1 MNDAADLAT
10 YALRLGDNALVLGQ
24 RLAAWTGHGPALEE
38 DLASTN
44 VALDLIGHARLWLAY
59 AGECEGRGR
68 DADCLAFTRDA
79 RAFTNV
85 LLVERPNGDYAQTIV
100 RQFFFDAWHLLVL
113 RALRAS
119 RDARVAAIAEKAA
132 LEVTYHVKRSGD
144 WVIRLGDG
152 TDESHARMRTALDD
166 AWPYTAELFAM
177 DGIDA
182 AMVACGIGCDL
193 ATLRAPWR
201 TYVEAV
207 LADATLAVPVDG
219 VMHGGGRAGRHTES
233 FSYLLAEMQS
243 VARSVPAERW

>member
-1 MNDAADLAT
+1 MSDTTDLAT
-10 YALRLGDNALVLGQ
+10 YAMRLGDNALVLGQ
-24 RLAAWTGHGPALEE
+24 RLATWTGHGPSLEE

-59 AGECEGRGR
+59 AAQCEGRGR
-68 DADCLAFTRDA
+68 DADALAFTRDA

-113 RALRAS
+113 RALCAS
-119 RDARVAAIAEKAA
+119 RDARIAAIAEKAA

-144 WVIRLGDG
+144 WMIRLGDG
-152 TDESHARMRTALDD
+152 TDESHARMRVAIDD

-177 DGIDA
+177 DAVDD
-182 AMVACGIGCDL
+182 AMVARGIGCDL
-193 ATLRAPWR
+193 AALHAPWR
-201 TYVEAV
+201 TYVETV
-207 LADATLAVPVDG
+207 LTDATLAFPTDG
-219 VMHGGGRAGRHTES
+219 VMHGGGRAGVHTGS

-243 VARSVPAERW
+243 VARNVPAERW

>member
-1 MNDAADLAT
+1 MSDTTDLAT
-10 YALRLGDNALVLGQ
+10 YAMRLGDNALVLGQ
-24 RLAAWTGHGPALEE
+24 RLATWTGHGPSLEE

-59 AGECEGRGR
+59 AAQCEGRGR
-68 DADCLAFTRDA
+68 DADALAFTRDA

-113 RALRAS
+113 RALCAS
-119 RDARVAAIAEKAA
+119 RDARIAAIAEKAA

-144 WVIRLGDG
+144 WMIRLGDG
-152 TDESHARMRTALDD
+152 TDESHARMRVAIDD

-177 DGIDA
+177 DAVDD
-182 AMVACGIGCDL
+182 AMVARGIGCDL
-193 ATLRAPWR
+193 AALHAPWR
-201 TYVEAV
+201 TYVETV
-207 LADATLAVPVDG
+207 LTDATLAFPTDG
-219 VMHGGGRAGRHTES
+219 VMHGGGRAGVHTES

-243 VARSVPAERW
+243 VARNVPAERW